1 MTIPLQIHPQVQD
14 HLAKNDIVA
23 LESTVITHGLPYPQN
38 EEIAIALENEVSKE
52 GCQPA
57 TVGMIDGQI
66 VIGLDSD
73 QLHQLAVGKKARKIS
88 QRDYGIAIANNL
100 DGGTTVAGTII
111 AAHHVG
117 IHIFATGGIGG
128 VHRGSYFDV
137 SADLGVLSKYPMI
150 VVCAGAKS
158 ILDLPATV
166 ERLET
171 LGIPVLGYQTDQF
184 PAFYSTSS
192 GLSIDKRVDSPEEV
206 VQIAKR
212 QWELG
217 IQASVLVVVPP
228 PAEFAMPY
236 DEVEAHIQAAV
247 REAEQQN
254 IHGYHLTPFLLEKMN
269 QITTGKSLQA
279 NLALLK
285 NNAHVAALIAK
296 VFAQVE

>member
-1 MTIPLQIHPQVQD
+1 MSLPIQIHPQVQA
-14 HLAKNDIVA
+14 HLSKNDVVA

-38 EEIAIALENEVSKE
+38 EEIAIALEKEVSQE

-57 TVGMIDGQI
+57 TVGMMAGQI
-66 VIGLDSD
+66 IIGLDSD
-73 QLHQLAVGKKARKIS
+73 QLHHLAIGKTARKIS
-88 QRDYGIAIANNL
+88 QRDYGIAIANKL

-111 AAHHVG
+111 AAHHTG
-117 IHIFATGGIGG
+117 IHVFATGGIGG

-171 LGIPVLGYQTDQF
+171 LGIPVLGYQTDEF

-192 GLSIDKRVDSPEEV
+192 GLSVDKRVDSPEEV
-206 VQIAKR
+206 VRIAKR

-217 IQASVLVVVPP
+217 IHASVLVVVPP

-247 REAEQQN
+247 HEAEQQH

-269 QITTGKSLQA
+269 QITAGKSLQA

-296 VFAQVE
+296 VFSQVD

>member
-1 MTIPLQIHPQVQD
+1 MSLPIQIHPQVQA
-14 HLAKNDIVA
+14 HLSKNDVVA

-38 EEIAIALENEVSKE
+38 EEIAIALEKEVSQE

-57 TVGMIDGQI
+57 TVGMMAGQI
-66 VIGLDSD
+66 IIGLDSD
-73 QLHQLAVGKKARKIS
+73 QLHHLAIGKTARKIS
-88 QRDYGIAIANNL
+88 QRDYGIAIANKL

-111 AAHHVG
+111 AAHHTG
-117 IHIFATGGIGG
+117 IHVFATGGIGG

-137 SADLGVLSKYPMI
+137 SADLGVLSIYPMI

-171 LGIPVLGYQTDQF
+171 LGIPVLGYQTDEF

-192 GLSIDKRVDSPEEV
+192 GLSVDKRVDSPEEV
-206 VQIAKR
+206 VRIAKR

-217 IQASVLVVVPP
+217 IHASVLVVVPP

-247 REAEQQN
+247 HEAEQQH

-269 QITTGKSLQA
+269 QITAGKSLQA

-296 VFAQVE
+296 VFSQVD